1 MINPLLAALVVGIG
15 WGVCPIFEKKAMSHM
30 SPLFSV
36 IFLGLFFGLFAS
48 IIICIM
54 YSQNKNLISEN
65 VTNFSSGIKN
75 IFIGAV
81 FAYFL
86 GTLFFFLSL
95 GNFKNTTL
103 TIFLCYT
110 LPIIIGIILAKIV
123 FSSKMNNMMTLGIII
138 TLIGITITLNYKEN

>member
-1 MINPLLAALVVGIG
+1 MVNPLLAALVVGIG
-15 WGVCPIFEKKAMSHM
+15 WGVCPIFEKKAMTHM

-36 IFLGLFFGLFAS
+36 LFLGLFFGLFAS

-103 TIFLCYT
+103 TIFLCY
-110 LPIIIGIILAKIV
+110 
-123 FSSKMNNMMTLGIII
+123 
-138 TLIGITITLNYKEN
+138 

>member
-1 MINPLLAALVVGIG
+1 MVNPLLAALVVGIG
-15 WGVCPIFEKKAMSHM
+15 WGVCKKLKKKAMTHM

-48 IIICIM
+48 IILCIM